1 MWRGDRGASCTP
13 SGKGQGGVVAV
24 YLIKVPGDAER
35 VRDGRCSIDRKR
47 YGGLVEPPYHPF
59 GRAVLKAEDDAG

>member
-24 YLIKVPGDAER
+24 YLIKVS
-35 VRDGRCSIDRKR
+35 GRCRVALEK
-47 YGGLVEPPYHPF
+47 GGARLTASGTGAWLNTRTTPPAALY
-59 GRAVLKAEDDAG
+59 